1 VEMLV
6 ENSSLYPSFLL
17 CCGGCI
23 LVTRSRTPNTARN
36 PLGSSEC
43 HSDVVGLGCCVGP
56 SNCA

>member
-6 ENSSLYPSFLL
+6 ENSSLYPSLFIVLRGL
-17 CCGGCI
+17 YFGDAESI
-23 LVTRSRTPNTARN
+23 R
-36 PLGSSEC
+36 PLKELATHLAKW